1 MKSKLTPC
9 LRSHPCNQ
17 LSHWDHNNLFWV
29 WKCSWNLHCL
39 STVGIFLCR
48 DAKSTGRSEHASALF
63 LQFPSKPD
71 FLLFRRLSL
80 CYWQCPEWYSGRDHC
95 LFIWYTSTSRYK
107 HYDNIPWPWWWQGRW
122 IFVNTEVKVGS
133 NFTTSFLIAGR
144 GQALSSQI
152 FKELYHQLSILLL
165 QYLFRSLFATVL
177 SIIF

>member
-17 LSHWDHNNLFWV
+17 LSHWDHNNPFWV

-39 STVGIFLCR
+39 FIVGVFLCR
-48 DAKSTGRSEHASALF
+48 DAKCTLVLF
-63 LQFPSKPD
+63 FSN
-71 FLLFRRLSL
+71 FRVNFRRLSL

-95 LFIWYTSTSRYK
+95 LFIRYTSTSCYK

-133 NFTTSFLIAGR
+133 NFATSFLIAGR
-144 GQALSSQI
+144 GQALSNQI
-152 FKELYHQLSILLL
+152 FKELCHQLSILLL
-165 QYLFRSLFATVL
+165 QYLFRSFFATVL

>member
-17 LSHWDHNNLFWV
+17 LSHWDHNNPFWV
-29 WKCSWNLHCL
+29 WKCSLPFYSRRISVQRC
-39 STVGIFLCR
+39 
-48 DAKSTGRSEHASALF
+48 KKHASALF

-80 CYWQCPEWYSGRDHC
+80 YYWQCPEWYSGRDHC
-95 LFIWYTSTSRYK
+95 LFIRYTSTSRYK

-122 IFVNTEVKVGS
+122 IFVNTKVKVGS

-152 FKELYHQLSILLL
+152 FKELCHRLSILLF
-165 QYLFRSLFATVL
+165 QYLFRSFFATVL
-177 SIIF
+177 SITLIYQFYE

>member
-1 MKSKLTPC
+1 MFLKSSLP
-9 LRSHPCNQ
+9 
-17 LSHWDHNNLFWV
+17 FY
-29 WKCSWNLHCL
+29 
-39 STVGIFLCR
+39 CR
-48 DAKSTGRSEHASALF
+48 RISVQRCKKHASALF

-95 LFIWYTSTSRYK
+95 LFIRYTSTSRYK

-152 FKELYHQLSILLL
+152 FKKLCHQLSILLL
-165 QYLFRSLFATVL
+165 QYLFRSFFATVFTKIYHFWMYQFYEFL
-177 SIIF
+177 L